1 MGKKEVKTNAVRI
14 LERNK
19 IEYEL
24 INYECDEFIDGMHT
38 IEKTGAPAEQTY
50 KTLAT
55 VYLSRTGY
63 DYGYRLF
70 TETAVDEAPGTDI
83 LVQIKQETSNW
94 QVGKLLE
101 QKGLVRDGKLFYLQL
116 KTSAYSKS
124 IKPGVY
130 TLNTSMTPKEM
141 MIVMSGQ
148 ETQTEAAEEETTS

>member
-1 MGKKEVKTNAVRI
+1 MDINKALFKFIKIGFTIMII
-14 LERNK
+14 LFV
-19 IEYEL
+19 L
-24 INYECDEFIDGMHT
+24 
-38 IEKTGAPAEQTY
+38 
-50 KTLAT
+50 LAT

-83 LVQIKQETSNW
+83 LVQI
-94 QVGKLLE
+94 KLLE

-148 ETQTEAAEEETTS
+148 ETQTEATEEETTS

>member
-1 MGKKEVKTNAVRI
+1 MDINKALFKFIKIGFTIMII
-14 LERNK
+14 LFV
-19 IEYEL
+19 L
-24 INYECDEFIDGMHT
+24 
-38 IEKTGAPAEQTY
+38 
-50 KTLAT
+50 LAT

-70 TETAVDEAPGTDI
+70 TETAVE
-83 LVQIKQETSNW
+83 IKQETSNW

-148 ETQTEAAEEETTS
+148 ETQTEATEEETTS